1 MNNVTV
7 LRHHCTRFL
16 PGRKQPKHPEWQHH
30 GKDYPPFQSI
40 FSGSLV
46 GQRLRVSCYHDPT
59 HVMPVLINSSVFGER
74 SKPAD
79 RRPLPRKCCSTAM
92 PAASVSEGPVPSAS
106 RDTMVPTRIRP
117 APAVLPGV
125 AVFPQP
131 CRFRDVLFR
140 AVDVYAVTKRTV
152 SSAALKWLNS
162 TPSLELIWGIL

>member
-7 LRHHCTRFL
+7 LRHHCIRFL
-16 PGRKQPKHPEWQHH
+16 PGKKQPKHPEWQHH

-74 SKPAD
+74 SKPDD

-106 RDTMVPTRIRP
+106 RDTMVPIRIRP
-117 APAVLPGV
+117 ALAVFPGV
-125 AVFPQP
+125 AVFPATIPVQGCSLS
-131 CRFRDVLFR
+131 CRRCLCRDKENRVISGVEMAELN
-140 AVDVYAVTKRTV
+140 AVA
-152 SSAALKWLNS
+152 
-162 TPSLELIWGIL
+162 